1 MTVHLYLKIGGFFIY
16 EGKVEA
22 QFFHSWMWNLMSRSV
37 NVFEVTAKA
46 LGWAGDCISVEFG
59 VDKVRTDGGKN
70 KTAMVKHL
78 FANPFRPSVSFVLF
92 QPWAPPMCVTHLR
105 HPCAPHMCATH
116 LCHPFAP
123 LICATH
129 LRHPI
134 STNQKPLI
142 HEYQS
147 KPLLHECGYTLYGQ
161 PTRSDLCSV
170 STNQNLSS
178 MNTVTPLM
186 TRINPVSSIGSERLH
201 RLTHQI

>member
-92 QPWAPPMCVTHLR
+92 QPWAPPMCATHVRHPYALPICATHLR
-105 HPCAPHMCATH
+105 HS
-116 LCHPFAP
+116 FAP

-129 LRHPI
+129 LRHSFAPP
-134 STNQKPLI
+134 NLD
-142 HEYQS
+142 QS
-147 KPLLHECGYTLYGQ
+147 KPLMHEYGYRPYFQ
-161 PTRSDLCSV
+161 PIRSGCYLFL
-170 STNQNLSS
+170 TNQNLS
-178 MNTVTPLM
+178 
-186 TRINPVSSIGSERLH
+186 
-201 RLTHQI
+201 

>member
-1 MTVHLYLKIGGFFIY
+1 MRHTKGLGGGKLQEGKSKMTVHLYLKIGGFFIY

-92 QPWAPPMCVTHLR
+92 QPWAPPMCATHVRHPYALPICATHLR
-105 HPCAPHMCATH
+105 HSFAPLICATH
-116 LCHPFAP
+116 LRHSFAP

-134 STNQKPLI
+134 STNQ
-142 HEYQS
+142 
-147 KPLLHECGYTLYGQ
+147 
-161 PTRSDLCSV
+161 
-170 STNQNLSS
+170 NLSC
-178 MNTVTPLM
+178 MNTVTD
-186 TRINPVSSIGSERLH
+186 RISNQSDLVAIYS
-201 RLTHQI
+201 